1 MTTMVCTP
9 QFPQGFFQGCIFR
22 EVLYPLFPIRPS
34 GDRLRSCK
42 HRQVLLAVCWIL
54 GILCG
59 TFLSIS
65 AADLPLALMRGMYD
79 PAVSIVSVLY
89 VVYLPFLLSAFAV
102 LLSAPAMILPVCFGK
117 AFLCAYSFCC
127 VFRTF
132 GAIGWIISGIFL
144 FPDWAALP
152 VLYWYW
158 RSVLV
163 RNGRRGLSSF
173 CMAAGILAGI
183 AWLDLRIISPFGAG
197 LIDFI
202 ERVNG

>member
-9 QFPQGFFQGCIFR
+9 QFPQGFFEGRIFQ
-22 EVLYPLFPIRPS
+22 EVLYPLVPIRPS
-34 GDRLRSCK
+34 VNQLRSCK
-42 HRQVLLAVCWIL
+42 HCQVLLAVCWIL

-65 AADLPLALMRGMYD
+65 AADLSPVLMRGIYVS
-79 PAVSIVSVLY
+79 AVSIVSVLY

-132 GAIGWIISGIFL
+132 GAIGWIISGVFL

-158 RSVLV
+158 RSVLA
-163 RNGRRGLSSF
+163 RGGCRGISAF
-173 CMAAGILAGI
+173 CIAAGILAGI

>member
-1 MTTMVCTP
+1 M
-9 QFPQGFFQGCIFR
+9 
-22 EVLYPLFPIRPS
+22 FPISPS
-34 GDRLRSCK
+34 GNQLRFCK
-42 HRQVLLAVCWIL
+42 QRQVLLAVCWVS

-59 TFLSIS
+59 TFLSTS
-65 AADLPLALMRGMYD
+65 AADISPALMRGLYD

-89 VVYLPFLLSAFAV
+89 VIYLPFLLSAFAV

-132 GAIGWIISGIFL
+132 GAMGWIISGIFL

-152 VLYWYW
+152 VLCWYW
-158 RSVLV
+158 RSVLL
-163 RNGRRGLSSF
+163 RDGRRGVFSF
-173 CMAAGILAGI
+173 CMTAGILAGI
-183 AWLDLRIISPFGAG
+183 VWLDLRIISPFGAG